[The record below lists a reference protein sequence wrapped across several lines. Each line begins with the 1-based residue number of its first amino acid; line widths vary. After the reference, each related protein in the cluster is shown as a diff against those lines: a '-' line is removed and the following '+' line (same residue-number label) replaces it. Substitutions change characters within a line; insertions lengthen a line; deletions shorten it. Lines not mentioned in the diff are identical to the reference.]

1 MADKLYTFPIDK
13 LTSWILS
20 EEKEGKIFGYYKEL
34 FFTPSETD
42 TFRFYR
48 YGQLLENPLGV
59 AAGPHSQLSQN
70 IILSWLF
77 GARYIELKTV
87 QILDELEITKPC
99 IDMTDEGYNCEWS
112 QELKIEESFDEYLN
126 AWIIIHLLKH
136 KFGWNVKDAG
146 FIFNLSVG
154 YDLKGIQSESV
165 TYFLRKM
172 KDASSEIEEKR
183 KVLSKLYPQ
192 INEIEIPVCLSDN
205 ITLSTMHG
213 CPPDEIEAIASYL
226 MKEWK
231 LHTAVKL
238 NPTLLGSEIVR
249 SILNDKLGYPIQ
261 IPEDSFEHDLK
272 YDEAKSLIT
281 KLTMVAKENNV
292 EFGLKLTNTLEA
304 INTTDILPSK
314 EKKVYLSGRALHPIS
329 INLAAQLQSDFNGE
343 LDLSFSAGVDAFNFT
358 EVITC
363 NLKPATVCSD
373 LLKPGGYSRLPQYLQ
388 KLSSEMK
395 EYSSTTIDEF
405 ILTKSKIEN
414 INQAVIHLLKN
425 YADKTIEQKRYHHS
439 FAKNK
444 NIKTKRE
451 LTTLDCIHA
460 PCIESCAIT
469 QDVPGYMYY
478 TSKGNFEEAYKT
490 ILDANPLPGITGMV
504 CDHLCQTKCTR
515 MNIDNSLL
523 IREIKRFNTEKTAG
537 KILQQTSKQI
547 NTKVAVIGA
556 GPSGLTAAYFLALE
570 GADVSVY
577 ESHSFAGGMAADAI
591 PVFRITKEAIE
602 NDINLIKSLDV
613 KFYFDTKI
621 DSNSYFKIKGKNDF
635 VYIAIGAQKGK
646 QLQIEGEDLPNV
658 FDQLTFLSDVLQD
671 KKPELGKNIAI
682 IGGGNSAMD
691 AARTAKRLA
700 GNDGNVT
707 VIYRRTKKE
716 MPADKDEVEA
726 LLEENIS
733 LLELT
738 APEKIIEVK
747 GKLLLTCSKME
758 LRSKDSS
765 GRPRPV
771 KIPDSEFSLEFDS
784 IITAIG
790 QDTVLD
796 FYPENNLKINWLTH
810 ETNFENVFAGGDAVR
825 GADSLINAMADGKN
839 AALSILKKIGLKNVS
854 EHKKNYKTN
863 LKKFQGMMIERN
875 YGEELS
881 SISIE
886 ERKSFNL
893 VHPTLTED
901 DAINE
906 ASRCLYCDEICNICV
921 TVCPNVANLSFEAP
935 AFESEYPV
943 FQRNNGSLKEV
954 DRKKFNVFQQYQILN
969 VADWCNECGNC
980 VTFCPTSG
988 SPFVTKPRFA
998 LSQKGFETEDN
1009 IYYFNN
1015 DTLMFKQSGNT
1026 FSLNVSANNIY
1037 YNVNK
1042 NKLVFDK
1049 RFNLIKSELDK
1060 NSNTEINTVKAA
1072 EMYYYYLNLKEK
1084 SLFG

>member
-1 MADKLYTFPIDK
+1 MADKLYTYPIDK
-13 LTSWILS
+13 LTSWILN
-20 EEKEGKIFGYYKEL
+20 EEKEGKIFGYYKDY
-34 FFTPSETD
+34 FFTPSEKD
-42 TFRFYR
+42 PFRFYR

-126 AWIIIHLLKH
+126 AWIIIHLLKS
-136 KFGWNVKDAG
+136 KFGWNVKEPG

-154 YDLKGIQSESV
+154 YDLKGIKSERV
-165 TYFLRKM
+165 TYFLKKM
-172 KDASSEIEEKR
+172 KDASSEIEEKK

-213 CPPDEIEAIASYL
+213 CPPQEIEAIASYL
-226 MKEWK
+226 IKEWK

-238 NPTLLGSEIVR
+238 NPTLLGSEKVR
-249 SILNDKLGYPIQ
+249 EILNKKLGYPVD
-261 IPEDSFEHDLK
+261 IPDESFEHDLK
-272 YDEAKSLIT
+272 YEEAKKLIH
-281 KLTMVAKENNV
+281 KLTEIAKENNV

-304 INTTDILPSK
+304 VNATDFLPSK

-329 INLAAQLQSDFNGE
+329 INLAAQLQKDFNGE
-343 LDLSFSAGVDAFNFT
+343 LDLSFSAGVDAFNFSD
-358 EVITC
+358 VISC

-373 LLKPGGYSRLPQYLQ
+373 ILKPGGYSRLPQYL
-388 KLSSEMK
+388 KNLSAEMK
-395 EYSSTTIDEF
+395 ENSSATIDEF
-405 ILTKSKIEN
+405 IFTKSKIKN
-414 INQAVIHLLKN
+414 IDQAVIHLLNN

-451 LTTLDCIHA
+451 LTALDCIHA

-469 QDVPGYMYY
+469 QDVPGYMYH

-523 IREIKRFNTEKTAG
+523 IREIKRFNTEKAAG
-537 KILQQTSKQI
+537 NILRSTSKK
-547 NTKVAVIGA
+547 NVTKAAVIGA

-570 GADVSVY
+570 GVEVTLY

-602 NDINLIKSLDV
+602 NDVNLIKSLGV
-613 KFYFDTKI
+613 IFYYNSKI
-621 DSNSYFKIKGKNDF
+621 NSENYNKIKEENDF

-646 QLQIEGEDLPNV
+646 KLQIDGEDLPNV

-671 KKPELGKNIAI
+671 KKPEPGKNIAI

-691 AARTAKRLA
+691 AARTANRIA
-700 GNDGNVT
+700 GIDGKVL

-738 APEKIIEVK
+738 APEKIIDVN
-747 GKLLLTCSKME
+747 GKLQLTCSKME
-758 LRSKDSS
+758 LSSKDSS

-796 FYPENNLKINWLTH
+796 FYPDNDLKINWSTH

-839 AALSILKKIGLKNVS
+839 AALSILKKIGLKKDLQ
-854 EHKKNYKTN
+854 EKKNYKTD

-875 YGEELS
+875 YGEELA
-881 SISIE
+881 SIPIK
-886 ERKSFNL
+886 ERNTFNL
-893 VHPTLTED
+893 VHPTLNEEE
-901 DAINE
+901 AINE

-935 AFESEYPV
+935 AFEVEYPLIES
-943 FQRNNGSLKEV
+943 NNGSIKIT
-954 DRKKFNVFQQYQILN
+954 DRKKFNVLQQYQILN

-980 VTFCPTSG
+980 VTFCPTNG

-1009 IYYFNN
+1009 IYYFEN

-1042 NKLVFDK
+1042 HKLVFDK
-1049 RFNLIKSELDK
+1049 RFNLIESELDK
-1060 NSNTEINTVKAA
+1060 NSGAEINTGKAA